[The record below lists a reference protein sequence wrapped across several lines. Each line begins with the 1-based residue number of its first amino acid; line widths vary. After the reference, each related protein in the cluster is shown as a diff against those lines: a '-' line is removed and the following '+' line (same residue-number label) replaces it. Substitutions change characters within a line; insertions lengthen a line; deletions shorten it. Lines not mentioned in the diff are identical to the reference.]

1 MQVVGKSAKPIPVML
16 LGVLI
21 GRKSYSLQ
29 RYLFVLLIVV
39 GVVMFM
45 FQKDKAADSDH
56 AFGLGEI
63 LLLVSLLCDGL
74 TAAVQERMRR
84 SYSPSAKHMMYQ
96 MNAWSSCI
104 LIIAVT
110 ASGEAQSFIP
120 FAQRHPEV
128 LYRIAL
134 MALTGSF
141 GQYFI
146 FMMVASF
153 GPLPCSIAT
162 TTRKFFTVLFSV
174 LWFHNPLTALQW
186 GGAALVF
193 VGLFADAIF
202 GKNRRKKPQAIEAD
216 AQVANGDVATIENGD
231 STSNGADGGDT
242 VNATKIDVQANGD
255 IEAVV
260 DRART
265 SNGIVQMHENETIGE
280 NSVAALIEIDD
291 QKHGQLVEHEQK
303 LSAVPVVEAS
313 IGNEVN
319 VAPVLVVEAT
329 VNDVPA
335 TGDVQHTAD
344 VVASTNVYAQVN
356 EMVNN
361 AQSTLATDDEE
372 RTKQHAEEKPSTDNK

>member
-1 MQVVGKSAKPIPVML
+1 ML

-193 VGLFADAIF
+193 IGLFADAIF

-291 QKHGQLVEHEQK
+291 QKHGQSVEHEQK

-372 RTKQHAEEKPSTDNK
+372 RTKQHAEEKPSIDNK